1 MKYEGIQPLEY
12 CLEQEQNVPENRKT
26 LVGKAK
32 CCTLMFLDRFLFHG
46 NKKGGKS
53 VESKSFHGMVFRDV
67 GRVPLNLIH

>member
-46 NKKGGKS
+46 NKKAENLWKAKVFMGWCLEMLGGS
-53 VESKSFHGMVFRDV
+53 PS
-67 GRVPLNLIH
+67 I